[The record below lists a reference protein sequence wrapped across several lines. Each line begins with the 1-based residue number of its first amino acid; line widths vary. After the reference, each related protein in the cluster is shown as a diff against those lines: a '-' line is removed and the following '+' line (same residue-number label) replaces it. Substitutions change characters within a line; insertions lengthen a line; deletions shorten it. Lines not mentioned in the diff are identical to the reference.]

1 MSYKSLKTIFHM
13 YGLEGVEQEYKSRI
27 NSFSTYLIDLEIH
40 PIQDEKQK
48 TSISYPLFFTM
59 TKKLT
64 SHLET
69 VLLNTEKIKTL
80 SALLPGVANHAY
92 MKHLLINELQ
102 STNETENIRST
113 KQEIAASINK
123 VKPSHKRFDGLV
135 SQYMMMNDG
144 DGEINVVSDIR
155 RLFDKLVS
163 TEIKE
168 KDMPDGVM
176 FRTTPVGVHDGSRDR
191 WVHRNV
197 ASEQEIIEYLQGML
211 TFIKYD
217 EAPRLFKMM
226 ASHFIFEYIHPFYD
240 GNGRVGRYILA
251 KLLHDTLDPFTAL
264 TFSYTVNRNK
274 SKYNKAFENTSHFY
288 NKGELT
294 TFIEEMLDLLI
305 EGQQQVLER
314 FEHNNML
321 LEKLSNALENMTSD
335 KYEYGVLFILLQDK
349 IFGSHY
355 SRIPLKQIENVTEF
369 SRNKINDVIQKYE
382 GQLVQLKRNPAV
394 YELSDRFIESL
405 LTT

>member
-13 YGLEGVEQEYKSRI
+13 YWLEEVEKEYESRI
-27 NSFSTYLIDLEIH
+27 NGVSTYLIDIDMY
-40 PIQDEKQK
+40 PIQYGHQK
-48 TSISYPLFFTM
+48 RPISYPLFFTI

-69 VLLNTEKIKTL
+69 VLRNTEKIKTL
-80 SALLPGVANHAY
+80 SMLLPDVANHAY
-92 MKHLLINELQ
+92 MRHLLINELQ
-102 STNETENIRST
+102 STNEIENVKCT

-123 VKPSHKRFDGLV
+123 TKTHHKRFDGLV
-135 SQYMMMNDG
+135 GQYMMMNGNEG
-144 DGEINVVSDIR
+144 DVESISDIR
-155 RLFDKLVS
+155 NLFDQLVS
-163 TEIKE
+163 IEVKKE
-168 KDMPDGVM
+168 DMPDGIM
-176 FRTTPVGVHDGSRDR
+176 FRKKPVGVLDDSKNS
-191 WVHRNV
+191 WIHRNE
-197 ASEQEIIEYLQGML
+197 STEKEIIEHLQDML

-217 EAPRLFKMM
+217 EAPQLFKMM

-251 KLLHDTLDPFTAL
+251 KMLHDTLDPFTAL

-274 SKYNKAFENTSHFY
+274 SKYNKAFESTSNFY

-294 TFIEEMLDLLI
+294 VFIEEMLDLLI

-321 LEKLSNALENMTSD
+321 LEKLSNALENITSD

-355 SRIPLKQIENVTEF
+355 SRILLKQIETITEF
-369 SRNKINDVIQKYE
+369 SRNKINSVIQKYE
-382 GQLVQLKRNPAV
+382 TRI
-394 YELSDRFIESL
+394 SSL
-405 LTT
+405 N

>member
-1 MSYKSLKTIFHM
+1 MSYKSLKTVFHM
-13 YGLEGVEQEYKSRI
+13 YGLEEVKKEYELRI
-27 NSFSTYLIDLEIH
+27 NSFSTYLIGLEIH

-69 VLLNTEKIKTL
+69 VLRNTAKIKTL
-80 SALLPGVANHAY
+80 SMLLPDVANHAY
-92 MKHLLINELQ
+92 MRHLLINELQ

-123 VKPSHKRFDGLV
+123 VKSNHKRFDGLV
-135 SQYMMMNDG
+135 SQYMMMNDD
-144 DGEINVVSDIR
+144 DGEINVISDIR
-155 RLFDKLVS
+155 QLFDKLVS

-176 FRTTPVGVHDGSRDR
+176 FRKNPVGVHDGSRDR

-217 EAPRLFKMM
+217 EAPQIFKMM

-251 KLLHDTLDPFTAL
+251 KMLHDTLDPFTAL

-274 SKYNKAFENTSHFY
+274 SKYNKAFESTSNFY

-294 TFIEEMLDLLI
+294 IFIEEMLDLLI
-305 EGQQQVLER
+305 EGQHQVLER
-314 FEHNNML
+314 FEHNKVL
-321 LEKLSNALENMTSD
+321 LENLSNALENITSD

-369 SRNKINDVIQKYE
+369 SRNKINHVIQKYE
-382 GQLVQLKRNPAV
+382 EQLVQLKRNPAV
-394 YELSDRFIESL
+394 YELSDGFIESL
-405 LTT
+405 LAI